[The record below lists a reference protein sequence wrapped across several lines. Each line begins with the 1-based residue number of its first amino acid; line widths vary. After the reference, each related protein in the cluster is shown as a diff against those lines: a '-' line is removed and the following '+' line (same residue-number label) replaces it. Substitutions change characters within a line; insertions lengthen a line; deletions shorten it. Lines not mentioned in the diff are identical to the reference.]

1 MKNYNCRIKELRED
15 NDKSQKEIAT
25 MLKTTQQYYSQY
37 ENQKRKM
44 PIEHLITLC
53 LYYGVSADYILGLHK
68 GLKYPDR

>member
-1 MKNYNCRIKELRED
+1 MKELRED

-53 LYYGVSADYILGLHK
+53 LYYGVSADYILGLPK

>member
-15 NDKSQKEIAT
+15 HDKSQKEIAT

-53 LYYGVSADYILGLHK
+53 LYYGVSADYILGLPK

>member
-37 ENQKRKM
+37 ENQKEK
-44 PIEHLITLC
+44 C
-53 LYYGVSADYILGLHK
+53 Q
-68 GLKYPDR
+68 